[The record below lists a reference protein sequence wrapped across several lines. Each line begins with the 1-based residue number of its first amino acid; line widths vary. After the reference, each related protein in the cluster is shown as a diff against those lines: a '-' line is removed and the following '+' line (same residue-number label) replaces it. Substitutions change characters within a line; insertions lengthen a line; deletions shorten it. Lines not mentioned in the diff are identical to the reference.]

1 MGASA
6 LWNSKGLLMRTSNSP
21 RHTDKPVDPDLLEQ
35 AKPGHGVPSQDAD
48 AGAQFELSP
57 AEAAREARTS
67 MAGGAAV
74 AGMAAG
80 AAIGAAVAGPVG
92 AVVGSALGS
101 VVGAFGSAAVSGAV
115 MPADEASKEP

>member
-1 MGASA
+1 
-6 LWNSKGLLMRTSNSP
+6 MRTSNFP

-48 AGAQFELSP
+48 TGAQFELSP

-67 MAGGAAV
+67 MA
-74 AGMAAG
+74 AG
-80 AAIGAAVAGPVG
+80 AAIGAAVAGPIG